1 MANDVLKLDI
11 QTAVAKLMK
20 PLVRMARKLTGEAV
34 VTIDVDS
41 TGIRLLEISHGMVR
55 RWASVSFDSER
66 RAGEIAPPQQALGAE
81 VRQLMASSGIKAKK
95 VIASISGLYSVNRFL
110 PVSSLPLGITTQEA
124 VQEVAKEI
132 MPLSVDKI
140 YLSWQT
146 VTVSEGEPQIIILG
160 TPRETVDDEVRVLR
174 LAGINPQVLELK
186 TIALARAVGREQ
198 ALILNI
204 ESSSLDVVVVADN
217 LPRVMHTVAWQ
228 PGDFTEEEMV
238 GHLATNLEMTAD
250 FYNSRNPE
258 SPLDATTPLFITGQ
272 MSTDLTLVEK
282 LQAGSRYTVESLAPP
297 LKYPPYLP
305 VSQYATNIGLAL
317 RSVEPSEAPE
327 PIKKFPLEMNLLPDA
342 YRPWRPSARQV
353 YSLLLILAAVAL
365 VFPIFQVAAEAM
377 DSTAKLQA
385 QYNMLNTRL
394 ELQKAEIKKR
404 EPTQKAVSEFRTI
417 VNREGNFAEDLAVIR
432 GEAENLG
439 VQVSSTVHEG
449 ESITVACQADDY
461 VTFRAYKTALEESGR
476 FATPIPPPEGYPY
489 TTGGTIELETINSGA
504 TGE

>member
-1 MANDVLKLDI
+1 
-11 QTAVAKLMK
+11 
-20 PLVRMARKLTGEAV
+20 MARKLTGETV
-34 VTIDVDS
+34 VTLDVDS
-41 TGIRLLEISHGMVR
+41 TGIRLLEISRGMVR
-55 RWASVSFDSER
+55 RWASVSFDPGR
-66 RAGEIAPPQQALGAE
+66 GEGEVAPPQQALGVE
-81 VRQLMASSGIKAKK
+81 VRRLMASSGIKAKK
-95 VIASISGLYSVNRFL
+95 VIASISGLYSVNRLL

-132 MPLSVDKI
+132 MPLSVDRV

-146 VTVSEGEPQIIILG
+146 ITVSEGEPQIIILG

-186 TIALARAVGREQ
+186 TIALARAVGRER

-217 LPRVMHTVAWQ
+217 LPRVMRTVAWQ

-238 GHLATNLEMTAD
+238 EYLATNLEMAAD
-250 FYNSRNPE
+250 FYNSRNQE

-272 MSTDLTLVEK
+272 MSTDLALVEK
-282 LQAGSRYTVESLAPP
+282 LQAGSRYPVESLAPP

-317 RSVEPSEAPE
+317 RSVEPSEEPE
-327 PIKKFPLEMNLLPDA
+327 PIKKFPLDINLLPDA

-353 YSLLLILAAVAL
+353 YSTLLVLVAAALI
-365 VFPIFQVAAEAM
+365 FPIFQVAAEAM

-385 QYNMLNTRL
+385 QYNVLNTKL

-404 EPTQKAVSEFRTI
+404 EPMKKAINEFRTI
-417 VNREGNFAEDLAVIR
+417 VKREGSFAEDLAVIR
-432 GEAENLG
+432 REAESLG
-439 VQVSSTVHEG
+439 VQVSSIVHAG
-449 ESITVACQADDY
+449 ETIIIVCQADDY
-461 VTFRAYKTALEESGR
+461 VTFRDYRVALEESGR
-476 FATPIPPPEGYPY
+476 FASIDPPSEQFPY
-489 TTGGTIELETINSGA
+489 IKSGTLTLETISFSKPDG
-504 TGE
+504 